1 MIILIGFAAAAL
13 FTLAL
18 WRSGGSLTAA
28 GGSIILFGGLVF
40 TAAWALGQPW
50 ATDLIQT
57 LVSLRDD
64 LGGLDPHLA
73 IWGSILIGAFA
84 FVVKTK

>member
-1 MIILIGFAAAAL
+1 MIILIGFALAAI

-18 WRSGGSLTAA
+18 WRFGGSLTAA
-28 GGSIILFGGLVF
+28 GGSIVLFGGLVF
-40 TAAWALGQPW
+40 TGAWALSQPW

-73 IWGSILIGAFA
+73 IWGSILIGVFG
-84 FVVKTK
+84 FVVIKK